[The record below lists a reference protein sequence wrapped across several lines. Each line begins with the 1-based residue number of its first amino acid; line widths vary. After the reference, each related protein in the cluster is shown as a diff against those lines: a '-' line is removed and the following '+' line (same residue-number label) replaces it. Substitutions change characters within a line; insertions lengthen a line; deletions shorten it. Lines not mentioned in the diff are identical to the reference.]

1 MSGVLKLGS
10 VTLGTE
16 NSGKVDLTNVGTTS
30 AVSVTLTE
38 MNLSSTNHTWN
49 VKAIDEAIVGATN
62 NTKDDSDSGQLAI
75 YNGTTKLWGITEHGY
90 NVKPKNPGFV
100 AHVVGDGNYRSL
112 SAGNKF
118 PANGTNYNQGNCYNT
133 TTYQFTV
140 PVAGLYIFT
149 FSAITDQ
156 SSQSRPMF
164 FVNDLS
170 SYNGVQHGICG
181 NIGGSATNSTSS
193 LIYLQAGDYVD
204 VRSQASNIYYY
215 ADAHSTFSGCLI
227 G

>member
-1 MSGVLKLGS
+1 MSLKLNG
-10 VTLGTE
+10 GTGIE
-16 NSGKVDLTNVGTTS
+16 FTSNTQFVDNAQLKFKTTS
-30 AVSVTLTE
+30 QIFT
-38 MNLSSTNHTWN
+38 
-49 VKAIDEAIVGATN
+49 VKGIDAAIT
-62 NTKDDSDSGQLAI
+62 DSQSGTAPDTTDADSGQLAI

-112 SAGNKF
+112 GAVNKF

-164 FVNDLS
+164 FVNDTS

-204 VRSQASNIYYY
+204 VRSQAGNIYYY
-215 ADAHSTFSGCLI
+215 GSAHSTFSGCLI